1 MTAAPL
7 LLPLLVCAVV
17 LLVSGVA
24 KVRHPTETGDAFRSL
39 RVPAPGWAPRALPRV
54 EIVLGAAL
62 LVVPGSA
69 LLVPAVLVAGLFTLY
84 TVVIARALRFEEPVR
99 CSCFGALGAHQVS
112 VRTLV
117 RNLALVAAGVLT
129 IVAALRE
136 VSVPSAMTALTG
148 AQWAWLALAGLAAL
162 VSTLSLGG
170 VAGDEAPG
178 RADTADDDEYIRLP
192 IPLGQGRTH
201 DDRLVT
207 LDDLARQRPAL
218 LISVDPGCGP
228 CARVIPQLLAWK
240 QQFGASLDLRALYP
254 PAPGLVEDL
263 APETTDLALYDT
275 EHNITRVLRMGG
287 YPSAILLGADGL
299 IAGGPVTGEHDV
311 VEFVDDVRAA
321 LSEADLLPV
330 AGGPATRNT
339 PTRTIHPGREV
350 DRPRPQSSR
359 SSSRSTPRSTFWNFP
374 RVIAR
379 MRAITRAM

>member
-1 MTAAPL
+1 MSAAPL

-17 LLVSGVA
+17 LLVSGLA

-39 RVPAPGWAPRALPRV
+39 RVPAPRWAPRSLPWA

-69 LLVPAVLVAGLFTLY
+69 LLVPAVLVAGLFALY
-84 TVVIARALRFEEPVR
+84 TVVIVRALRFAEPVR

-112 VRTLV
+112 ARTLV

-136 VSVPSAMTALTG
+136 VSVPRAMTDLTG
-148 AQWAWLALAGLAAL
+148 AQWAWLAVAALAAL
-162 VSTLSLGG
+162 VMTLSLGG
-170 VAGDEAPG
+170 VTGNEAPG
-178 RADTADDDEYIRLP
+178 RPDTAGAAGSESTDDEEYIRLP

-201 DDRLVT
+201 DDQLVT
-207 LDDLARQRPAL
+207 LDDLARERPAL
-218 LISVDPGCGP
+218 LVSVDPGCGP
-228 CARVIPQLLAWK
+228 CARVIPQLLPWK
-240 QQFGASLDLRALYP
+240 QQFGESLDLRALYP
-254 PAPGLVEDL
+254 PSPGLVEDL
-263 APETTDLALYDT
+263 APETTGLALYDT
-275 EHNITRVLRMGG
+275 EHNITRVLRMNG

-330 AGGPATRNT
+330 AGGPGD
-339 PTRTIHPGREV
+339 PEHPHQDG
-350 DRPRPQSSR
+350 SSR
-359 SSSRSTPRSTFWNFP
+359 SRG
-374 RVIAR
+374 
-379 MRAITRAM
+379 